1 MTNVVGPPLQAAAAT
16 QLSRRCPCPWRDAI
30 ETHATTDASGRGGLR
45 TPSKAL
51 AERRGG
57 LLLGERGGRGLL
69 GERGGRGLL
78 GERGRGGGLL
88 GERGRGGGLLGER
101 GRGGG
106 LLGERGRGGGRGDP
120 AAAGHPEHL

>member
-57 LLLGERGGRGLL
+57 R
-69 GERGGRGLL
+69 
-78 GERGRGGGLL
+78 
-88 GERGRGGGLLGER
+88 LLGER

-120 AAAGHPEHL
+120 AAAGHPEHLVLGVGALRALRVDRQLDVE

>member
-69 GERGGRGLL
+69 GERGGRGV
-78 GERGRGGGLL
+78 
-88 GERGRGGGLLGER
+88 LLGER

-120 AAAGHPEHL
+120 AAAGHPEHLVLGVG

>member
-69 GERGGRGLL
+69 GERGG
-78 GERGRGGGLL
+78 
-88 GERGRGGGLLGER
+88 GGLLGER

-120 AAAGHPEHL
+120 AAAGHPEHLVLGVGALRALR

>member
-69 GERGGRGLL
+69 GGGGGRGLL
-78 GERGRGGGLL
+78 GGRGRGGGVLGGGGRGGGLL

-101 GRGGG
+101 GRG
-106 LLGERGRGGGRGDP
+106 
-120 AAAGHPEHL
+120 